1 MTDAVSVEIALTP
14 QNPTH
19 AGLSGRLVCFPHA
32 GGAAERFHDWMSGF
46 APVLDVRAVTL
57 PGRGRLLD
65 QPPMDHWPDLIES
78 VLAGI
83 QPLTDRPLAVF
94 GHSFGALLAYEITR
108 ALDDQGKPP
117 DLLVVAGS
125 APQMAR
131 RDRTISGLPRSRFLS
146 EIEAINGTPPDVLS
160 NADLMDRFL
169 PALRSDF
176 ALLETYDADRASKH
190 PPLSCPILAVGSDN
204 DPQVPF
210 HSILGWR
217 HRTRSRFE
225 CRLFAGDHFFPFS
238 NPDFA
243 DTLFDYVDDALN
255 EHSKDLHRA
264 G

>member
-1 MTDAVSVEIALTP
+1 MSVEIALTP

-32 GGAAERFHDWMSGF
+32 GGAAERFHDWISGF

-57 PGRGRLLD
+57 PGRGRLMD
-65 QPPMDHWPDLIES
+65 QSPVESWPDLIES
-78 VLAGI
+78 IVTRL
-83 QPLTDRPLAVF
+83 QPLADRPFAIF
-94 GHSFGALLAYEITR
+94 GHSFGARLAYEVTR
-108 ALDDQGKPP
+108 ALADDEQAPN
-117 DLLVVAGS
+117 LLIVAGP
-125 APQMAR
+125 APQMAQ
-131 RDRTISGLPRSRFLS
+131 RDRKISGLPRPAFLA
-146 EIEAINGTPPDVLS
+146 EIEAINGTPPEVLA
-160 NADLMDRFL
+160 NTDLMDRML
-169 PALRSDF
+169 PALRADF
-176 ALLETYDADRASKH
+176 ALLETYEADRASKH
-190 PPLSCPILAVGSDN
+190 SPLPCPILAVGSDN

-225 CRLFAGDHFFPFS
+225 CRLFAGDHFFPFT

-255 EHSKDLHRA
+255 EHTKDLHRA